1 METITNNRPP
11 RSLFRRLMWPI
22 GMAVAVLGASG
33 GGAYWCLNGTTL
45 AQTDNPLRAH
55 SAKDE
60 LKNLFAVEAAEETK
74 LSPAAKQL
82 FEGPA
87 TEPKTE
93 SKSTVVS
100 TDKPKVLGDRYG
112 NYAPQVQLPPLEES
126 TKNTRSAAEVTRGQD
141 PDVNPLRAADD
152 QVQQAIAAE
161 EVNSIRQAANA
172 ETISTAIPAA
182 DYAPTRAALISEKPA
197 DALASALA
205 NARPLQPAP
214 TSQTTTTPTPQMAPP
229 AGNPFAAVNNRYTQ
243 SQPTSAQPTIAQPT
257 PSLPPV
263 VDLGAADA
271 ALAKREPTPA
281 VPLEHPQ
288 VPTLAEPQFAAD
300 NSEDTGITPTPG
312 LASQPGSGRPGE
324 RLLEGSQTPSLTI
337 LKLAPPEIQVGKRC
351 TFGIR
356 VQNTGQRTA
365 QNVQIHDEIPLGT
378 ELVGT
383 SPRAS
388 VSGGKV
394 VWDLGTLSVGEERTV
409 EMELIP
415 TDEGEIGS
423 VATVMMAAQASAK
436 ARCTKPELAMRLSS
450 QPQVHTGQQHIV
462 QVEITNPGSGSAT
475 GVMLLET
482 VPAGVSHE
490 AGPALEFEIGDL
502 APGETRR
509 LELVLTAEQAGRVT
523 NTMMAKAE
531 AGLHVEASCE
541 FEVIAPDLKV
551 TVDGPERRFLE
562 RPATYQVSI
571 DNPGSAPAKEVQ
583 LVTHLPKGL
592 QFVSAN
598 NLGEYDAAAHSVFWS
613 LAELPANER
622 GTVELVA
629 LPVEPGQHTLQF
641 TTKARDG
648 LTDQVQKEV
657 TVEGIAALM
666 FEVVDMDDPIEVGGE
681 TSYEIRVVNQGSKA
695 AGNVQVMAIMPPGLR
710 ALSGNGDTRHAVQ
723 GDRVIFAPIPQL
735 GPKAET
741 TFRIQAQGV
750 RDGDHR
756 LKVQITTDEI
766 REPITKEESTRVY
779 SDH

>member
-1 METITNNRPP
+1 METNLNARPA
-11 RSLFRRLMWPI
+11 RSFIRRMLWPV
-22 GMAVAVLGASG
+22 GMAITVIGAST
-33 GGAYWCLNGTTL
+33 GGAYWCLNDTAE
-45 AQTDNPLRAH
+45 AQNPLRAH
-55 SAKDE
+55 SAKDQLKE
-60 LKNLFAVEAAEETK
+60 LFGEERPTETK
-74 LSPAAKQL
+74 LNEQAKAL
-82 FEGPA
+82 FGETP
-87 TEPKTE
+87 
-93 SKSTVVS
+93 
-100 TDKPKVLGDRYG
+100 TDKPKEKSQPTPAPAVPSDLGDRYG
-112 NYAPQVQLPPLEES
+112 NYTPVMSPAKEE
-126 TKNTRSAAEVTRGQD
+126 TRTRFEGEVTRGQE
-141 PDVNPLRAADD
+141 PDANPLRVQTDKNVVQADAEVEVSEPKVVETAEID
-152 QVQQAIAAE
+152 TREVFGNTLPPAQEIALTPAPQPA
-161 EVNSIRQAANA
+161 VNSAEAMAKALENA
-172 ETISTAIPAA
+172 Q
-182 DYAPTRAALISEKPA
+182 
-197 DALASALA
+197 
-205 NARPLQPAP
+205 PLQSPAP
-214 TSQTTTTPTPQMAPP
+214 QVVNT
-229 AGNPFAAVNNRYTQ
+229 NPFAAAATSVSNDRYATAAP
-243 SQPTSAQPTIAQPT
+243 SPTVPPAAEFNSAT
-257 PSLPPV
+257 SN
-263 VDLGAADA
+263 LGAGQPSPAFPIEKA
-271 ALAKREPTPA
+271 PT
-281 VPLEHPQ
+281 
-288 VPTLAEPQFAAD
+288 PTLAEPDRAEPELAD
-300 NSEDTGITPTPG
+300 PRPLDSGITPTPG

-324 RLLEGSQTPSLTI
+324 RLLEGAQSPSLTI

-383 SPRAS
+383 APRAS
-388 VSGGKV
+388 VSGGKI

-415 TDEGEIGS
+415 TEEGELGS

-436 ARCTKPELAMRLSS
+436 ARCTKPELALRLSS
-450 QPQVHTGQQHIV
+450 QPQVHAGQQHIV
-462 QVEITNPGSGSAT
+462 QVEVTNPGSGEAT
-475 GVMLLET
+475 GVMVLET

-490 AGPALEFEIGDL
+490 AGPALEFEIGTL

-509 LELVLTAEQAGRVT
+509 LELLLTAEQAGRVKNIMT
-523 NTMMAKAE
+523 AKAD

-541 FEVIAPDLKV
+541 FEVIAPDLHV
-551 TVDGPERRFLE
+551 TVEGPERRFLE

-571 DNPGSAPAKEVQ
+571 DNPGTAPAKDVQ

-598 NLGEYDAAAHSVFWS
+598 NLGEYDAAQHSVYWS

-629 LPVEPGQHTLQF
+629 LPVEAGQHTLQV

-648 LTDQVQKEV
+648 LTDETQKAV
-657 TVEGIAALM
+657 TVEGIAALN
-666 FEVVDMDDPIEVGGE
+666 FSVVDRDDPIEVGGE

-695 AGNVQVMAIMPPGLR
+695 ATNVQVTAIVPPGLR
-710 ALSGNGDTRHAVQ
+710 AVAGHGDTRHAVQ
-723 GDRVIFAPIPQL
+723 GDRVAFAPILQL

-741 TFRIQAQGV
+741 TFQVQVQGV